1 MAHYIIIIIKN
12 KIQQKDQCITIRLFQ
27 SNTKTD
33 KREQEKKK
41 KKKRT
46 HRHTKNTHRRDRIML
61 KQNTIIKILKKEEK
75 EGHIYACTHIH
86 IHTHTHGQTMKKYHD
101 SQ

>member
-33 KREQEKKK
+33 KREQEKK
-41 KKKRT
+41 RT
-46 HRHTKNTHRRDRIML
+46 HTDTQK
-61 KQNTIIKILKKEEK
+61 
-75 EGHIYACTHIH
+75 
-86 IHTHTHGQTMKKYHD
+86 THTEETG
-101 SQ
+101 